1 MTETQFTSQN
11 NLVKGKSQSPNNLL
25 SKVVLLIGNDA
36 GLLHSLAVLFASNGS
51 DIALASSTLSVS
63 IANTIRDS
71 VQALGGRFLLLD
83 NSLSE
88 NRNTEMVVG
97 TVRKEMGGMDVLI
110 DMSAKRK
117 KGLSGEANGDGSQP
131 RWWLSKAILQEIRN

>member
-1 MTETQFTSQN
+1 MTEIQFTSKK
-11 NLVKGKSQSPNNLL
+11 NLVKGNSHTPANFI

-36 GLLHSLAVLFASNGS
+36 GVLHSLAVSFASKGS
-51 DIALASSTLSVS
+51 DIALASSRLPVD
-63 IANTIRDS
+63 IANTIRES

-88 NRNTEMVVG
+88 NRNAEMVVG
-97 TVRKEMGGMDVLI
+97 TVKKEMGGLDILI
-110 DMSAKRK
+110 DMSAKS
-117 KGLSGEANGDGSQP
+117 KGVSGEKNQGSSPP